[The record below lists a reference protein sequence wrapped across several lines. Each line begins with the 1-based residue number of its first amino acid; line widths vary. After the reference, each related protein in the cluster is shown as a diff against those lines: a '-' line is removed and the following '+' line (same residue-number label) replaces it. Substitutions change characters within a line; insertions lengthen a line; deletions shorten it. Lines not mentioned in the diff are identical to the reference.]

1 MSLLRNKS
9 IIFFIK
15 RLAMSDIYIS
25 FNELNALLS
34 DLSPQE
40 IKFYSLVKQMAL
52 TNAEATDLKNPQLAR
67 ALVITEGGISNI
79 KTSLK
84 QKGYLVITFCTD
96 SEGDLLAQVYIG
108 KDQVALYNAGLKVE
122 ISNAKKYNELLRKF
136 PQILDT
142 SVPLEQRK
150 EMAKQANE
158 FFDLQGD

>member
-67 ALVITEGGISNI
+67 ALGITERGISNI

>member
-25 FNELNALLS
+25 FNELNALLT

-40 IKFYSLVKQMAL
+40 IKLYGLVKQMAL
-52 TNAEATDLKNPQLAR
+52 TNAEAKDLKNPQLAQ
-67 ALVITEGGISNI
+67 ALGISEKVVSNI

-84 QKGYLVITFCTD
+84 QKGYLVITFCND
-96 SEGDLLAQVYIG
+96 PEGDLIAHAYVG

-158 FFDLQGD
+158 FFDAQGD

>member
-52 TNAEATDLKNPQLAR
+52 TNAEATDLKNSQLAQ
-67 ALVITEGGISNI
+67 ALGITERVISNI

-150 EMAKQANE
+150 EMAKQANK

>member
-1 MSLLRNKS
+1 
-9 IIFFIK
+9 
-15 RLAMSDIYIS
+15 MSDMYIS

-34 DLSPQE
+34 DLAPQE

-67 ALVITEGGISNI
+67 ALGITERGISNI

>member
-67 ALVITEGGISNI
+67 ALGITEGGISNI

>member
-1 MSLLRNKS
+1 MSLLRNRS

-67 ALVITEGGISNI
+67 ALGITERVISNI
-79 KTSLK
+79 KNSLK

>member
-9 IIFFIK
+9 VIFFIK

-52 TNAEATDLKNPQLAR
+52 TNAEASDLKNSQLAKE
-67 ALVITEGGISNI
+67 LGISEQVVSNI

-84 QKGYLVITFCTD
+84 QKGYLIINFSKD
-96 SEGDLLAQVYIG
+96 AEGDLLAQVYVG

-122 ISNAKKYNELLRKF
+122 ISNSKKYNELLRKF
-136 PQILDT
+136 PQLLDT
-142 SVPLEQRK
+142 SIPLEQRK
-150 EMAKQANE
+150 EMAKQAND
-158 FFDLQGD
+158 FFDAQGD